1 MERNTLMKMS
11 DKDLSQ
17 ILESAESMIVISME
31 SDEMYL
37 SFSDNLSEMEVLDI
51 LAIIT
56 NSFYEVAEEDPS
68 DGI

>member
-1 MERNTLMKMS
+1 MKTS
-11 DKDLSQ
+11 DKDLGE
-17 ILESAESMIVISME
+17 LLDKAESLIVISME
-31 SDEMYL
+31 DGEMYL

-51 LAIIT
+51 LAITT

>member
-1 MERNTLMKMS
+1 MKMS

-31 SDEMYL
+31 NDEMYL

-51 LAIIT
+51 LSITT

>member
-51 LAIIT
+51 LAITT

>member
-11 DKDLSQ
+11 DKNLSE
-17 ILESAESMIVISME
+17 ILEAAESMIVISME
-31 SDEMYL
+31 NDEMYL

-51 LAIIT
+51 LSITT

>member
-11 DKDLSQ
+11 DKNLSE
-17 ILESAESMIVISME
+17 ILEAAESMIVISME
-31 SDEMYL
+31 GDEMYL

-51 LAIIT
+51 LSITT

>member
-1 MERNTLMKMS
+1 
-11 DKDLSQ
+11 
-17 ILESAESMIVISME
+17 
-31 SDEMYL
+31 MYL

-51 LAIIT
+51 LSITT

>member
-31 SDEMYL
+31 NDEMYL

-51 LAIIT
+51 LAITT

>member
-1 MERNTLMKMS
+1 MEGNTLKRAN
-11 DKDLSQ
+11 DKEFLE
-17 ILESAESMIVISME
+17 ILEKAESMVVISME
-31 SDEMYL
+31 DGEMYL

-51 LAIIT
+51 LSITT

>member
-1 MERNTLMKMS
+1 MEGNTLKRAN
-11 DKDLSQ
+11 DKEFIE
-17 ILESAESMIVISME
+17 ILEKAESMVVISME
-31 SDEMYL
+31 AGEMYL

-51 LAIIT
+51 LSITT

>member
-11 DKDLSQ
+11 DKNLSE

-31 SDEMYL
+31 NDEMYL

-51 LAIIT
+51 LAITT

>member
-1 MERNTLMKMS
+1 MKTS
-11 DKDLSQ
+11 DKDLGE
-17 ILESAESMIVISME
+17 LLDKAESMIVISME
-31 SDEMYL
+31 NDEMYL

-51 LAIIT
+51 LAITT

>member
-1 MERNTLMKMS
+1 MKMS
-11 DKDLSQ
+11 DKNLSE
-17 ILESAESMIVISME
+17 ILEAAESMIVISME
-31 SDEMYL
+31 NDEMYL

-51 LAIIT
+51 LAITT

>member
-1 MERNTLMKMS
+1 MKMS
-11 DKDLSQ
+11 DKNLSE
-17 ILESAESMIVISME
+17 ILESAESMIVISTE
-31 SDEMYL
+31 GDEMFL

-51 LAIIT
+51 LSITT

>member
-1 MERNTLMKMS
+1 MKMS

-31 SDEMYL
+31 NDEMYL

-51 LAIIT
+51 LAITT

>member
-1 MERNTLMKMS
+1 MKMS
-11 DKDLSQ
+11 DKDLSE
-17 ILESAESMIVISME
+17 ILESAESMIVISTE
-31 SDEMYL
+31 GNEMFL

-51 LAIIT
+51 LSITT

>member
-1 MERNTLMKMS
+1 MERNTLMKTS
-11 DKDLSQ
+11 DKDLGE
-17 ILESAESMIVISME
+17 LLDKAESLIVISME
-31 SDEMYL
+31 DGEMYL

-51 LAIIT
+51 LAITT

>member
-11 DKDLSQ
+11 DKNLSE
-17 ILESAESMIVISME
+17 ILEAAESMIVISME

-51 LAIIT
+51 LSITT
-56 NSFYEVAEEDPS
+56 NSFYEVAEEGPS

>member
-1 MERNTLMKMS
+1 MKTS
-11 DKDLSQ
+11 DKDLGE
-17 ILESAESMIVISME
+17 LLDKAESLIVISME
-31 SDEMYL
+31 DGEMYL

-51 LAIIT
+51 LSITT

>member
-11 DKDLSQ
+11 DKNLSE
-17 ILESAESMIVISME
+17 ILEAAESMIVISME

-51 LAIIT
+51 LAITT
-56 NSFYEVAEEDPS
+56 NSFYEVAEEGPS

>member
-1 MERNTLMKMS
+1 MKMS
-11 DKDLSQ
+11 DKNLSE
-17 ILESAESMIVISME
+17 ILEAAESMIVISME

-51 LAIIT
+51 LAITT

>member
-1 MERNTLMKMS
+1 MKMS
-11 DKDLSQ
+11 DKNLSE
-17 ILESAESMIVISME
+17 ILEAAESMIVISME
-31 SDEMYL
+31 SDDMYL

-51 LAIIT
+51 LAITT

>member
-11 DKDLSQ
+11 DKNLSE
-17 ILESAESMIVISME
+17 ILEAAESMIVISME

-51 LAIIT
+51 LAITT

>member
-1 MERNTLMKMS
+1 MKRAN
-11 DKDLSQ
+11 DKEFLE
-17 ILESAESMIVISME
+17 ILEKAESMVVISME
-31 SDEMYL
+31 DGEMYL

-51 LAIIT
+51 LSITT

>member
-11 DKDLSQ
+11 DKNLSE
-17 ILESAESMIVISME
+17 ILEAAESMIVISME
-31 SDEMYL
+31 SDDMYL

-51 LAIIT
+51 LAITT

>member
-11 DKDLSQ
+11 DKNLSE
-17 ILESAESMIVISME
+17 ILEAAESMIVISME
-31 SDEMYL
+31 NDEMYL

-51 LAIIT
+51 LAITT

>member
-1 MERNTLMKMS
+1 MEGNTLKRAN
-11 DKDLSQ
+11 DKEFLE
-17 ILESAESMIVISME
+17 ILENAESMVVISME
-31 SDEMYL
+31 AGEMYL

-51 LAIIT
+51 LSITT

>member
-1 MERNTLMKMS
+1 MKMS

-51 LAIIT
+51 LSITT

>member
-1 MERNTLMKMS
+1 MKMS
-11 DKDLSQ
+11 DKNLSE

-31 SDEMYL
+31 NDEMYL

-51 LAIIT
+51 LAITT

>member
-1 MERNTLMKMS
+1 MEGNTLKRAN
-11 DKDLSQ
+11 DKEFLQ
-17 ILESAESMIVISME
+17 ILENAESMVVISME
-31 SDEMYL
+31 AGEMYL

-51 LAIIT
+51 LSITT